1 MTDKERSILLNA
13 VKNCAELARKEPKY
27 MSYTDTY
34 QVVYDLAYGLLRAE
48 NGDEYADQILQEIDT
63 EYGPD

>member
-13 VKNCAELARKEPKY
+13 VKNCAEPARKEPKY

-34 QVVYDLAYGLLRAE
+34 RVVYDLAYG
-48 NGDEYADQILQEIDT
+48 
-63 EYGPD
+63 PD

>member
-34 QVVYDLAYGLLRAE
+34 QVVDDLA
-48 NGDEYADQILQEIDT
+48 
-63 EYGPD
+63 